1 MKFISYENYQSI
13 GKPDIEHRITGE
25 ANFTNK
31 CTILCMYK
39 KELADLVLGLKES
52 LQKEMTFELR
62 LEE

>member
-1 MKFISYENYQSI
+1 MKTINQLGSQILNTELQVRPISQISALYYV
-13 GKPDIEHRITGE
+13 
-25 ANFTNK
+25 
-31 CTILCMYK
+31 CTK